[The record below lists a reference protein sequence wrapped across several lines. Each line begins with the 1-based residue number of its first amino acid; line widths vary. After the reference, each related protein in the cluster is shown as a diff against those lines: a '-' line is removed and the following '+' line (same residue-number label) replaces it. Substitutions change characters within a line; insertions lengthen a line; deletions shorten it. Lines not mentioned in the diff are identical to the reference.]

1 MPAKSKSQKPAFQI
15 SVKIDA
21 TFTSEIQR
29 DVAMKLLNDFLQAWK
44 VNVEE
49 ADERNRVSIAKS

>member
-1 MPAKSKSQKPAFQI
+1 MAAKSESRRPAFQI
-15 SVKIDA
+15 SFRIDA
-21 TFTSEIQR
+21 TFATEIQR

-49 ADERNRVSIAKS
+49 AHERNRVTIAKA

>member
-1 MPAKSKSQKPAFQI
+1 MAAKPESHGPAFQI
-15 SVKIDA
+15 SVRISS

-49 ADERNRVSIAKS
+49 ADERNTVTISKA